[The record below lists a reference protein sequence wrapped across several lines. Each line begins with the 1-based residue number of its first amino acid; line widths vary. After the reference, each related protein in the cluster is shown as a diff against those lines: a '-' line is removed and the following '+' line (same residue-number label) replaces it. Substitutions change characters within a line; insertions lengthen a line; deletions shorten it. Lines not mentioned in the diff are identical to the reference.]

1 MIHVKNSIVH
11 YINERALTFSEN
23 DLSDPQRVA
32 VSLVSGTVVMAHV
45 AGTIDYAADGNYER
59 WTLRGYST
67 KLINNARHYV
77 YARLSRTERTALIVF
92 SVNAYNIDGSI
103 TTVVGKDENGEDVTE
118 TTDPSADYFY
128 IRIGELSATDGSSY
142 RELVYDSGLLGTK
155 KGEYLG
161 DFNEMWELDKGST
174 PWLIRAK
181 QWVHSLTVKM
191 ESTFLGGLVVK
202 GWLNLT
208 GSILFKS
215 GENAEQKEIAD
226 IKRSFDDDVSVP
238 VSDTTLPT
246 TQYVQDKLD
255 ERDDRYIR
263 KDMEDE
269 TEYKVIFKDGIEMG
283 RFVKGMVG
291 GSGGKL
297 DGDGYGEMN
306 GLTLREFLEV
316 PELRFNRVD
325 VVSGELWNAVAF
337 GLIESVDTAAMT
349 CTLKLEGKER
359 AGLRESDICRGIF
372 ADFGNGERYEEVDEC
387 GFLHLY
393 GFRTSYFAVEDII
406 EDADGRFV
414 FKYVLRNSSTPHPCA
429 SMKFAVYGNFLD
441 SSRQASAYATR
452 TYKRYLNKV
461 DTWIIDPDKHI
472 YAQYGDLDGL
482 TIGGLQMSGY
492 GSYQSNVYITG
503 GIFEFTPE
511 QKEEMKGE
519 DAYSVT
525 LSEYVGTVR
534 VDGYGNVIGGEYT
547 PVNVITGEENVITGE
562 ENVVTGDY
570 LLKTG
575 VYAFRG
581 RTELAYAEV
590 PSEGT
595 FAMSI
600 NPVGCTAVVSNG
612 VIYVEQITDTAY
624 SYINITVSCEGMVTF
639 PLTYQIKA
647 QRDGAS
653 PVVADI
659 DNEMDSIACDK
670 DGGYLFGLPVS
681 CTVSMWAGTKKLELD
696 SLSVTV
702 GGGNEKLV
710 TYTADKSTGK
720 VTVTS
725 VGQNASR
732 VIPLN
737 LTLTAE
743 HGTMTYTRNLVFTVN
758 KILQGENG
766 VLYRLVP
773 EASSVKVGDDGTMT
787 ASTVSCGVTASDGMT
802 VSNLSE
808 LPEGLTMEYFVNKKT
823 PQAYE
828 IGTPV
833 TVVKTDE
840 SLTFRLYQEGV
851 MIDTETIPVLLDG
864 SSPVIADIDNE
875 MDSIACDKDGG
886 YLYGL
891 PVGCNVSMWVGT
903 SRISLTSLTATAPSG
918 VTVST
923 DRTAG
928 TVTVTAVTSSA
939 PKTMPVNITLKGK
952 YGGTEYTRQLVFT
965 LAKQMQGEN
974 GVLYKLTPSASA
986 VKVDETGTMSAT
998 AVSCRVT
1005 VCDGKTVRDLDSLPS
1020 DGSISMEYSVSGGAF
1035 AAYSYGTPVEVEV
1048 SDSNV
1053 AFRLYAGGELVDVE
1067 TIPVLVDGSSPVLVD
1082 FDNEMHSVACDEN
1095 GAVVLGLPLSST
1107 VSMFY
1112 GSHEMSI
1119 NSMAVVSKPDGIT
1132 AAVSGKELEITG
1144 IETSVPDISH
1154 VTVKVSGT
1162 YKDIEYSGEAAI
1174 TINKIRQGDSAAVV
1188 DLAPS
1193 ASAVKVDAGGKTV
1206 PSSVSCKVK
1215 LTTGKEGVSEPSGLP
1230 AGYTMK
1236 RATDETDP
1244 VDYTYGTAVGA
1255 GGLASGIT
1263 FYLYYNGKLV
1273 DRETVPVVRDGETPV
1288 EYRVLTDVS
1297 VIKVD
1302 NNGQYSAT
1310 VIYPSVLRTEGSAVE
1325 ELYYTPAGCSL
1336 YCKIDSGTRFEVTS
1350 QHYTYGISVSS
1361 ATETVQF
1368 TLYSGSVR
1376 VDMLMIPVIMDGAIG
1391 ETTSIYSLNP
1401 SANVIKK
1408 GSDGSTEPSVVTAT
1422 VMQRIGK
1429 EVDIIENPSSLGYT
1443 VTLYV
1448 DGVQKT
1454 AFVYGEDF
1462 NITSAT
1468 ESVEFRLTKDG
1479 LVVDKETLPV
1489 LYDGGDGET
1498 VLVGDLSND
1507 TISVA
1512 CDEDGRPTETISSSS
1527 PLTTTFRA
1535 YYGLEQVSLT
1545 SLSVSTATGITAS
1558 TALSSGLVKI
1568 TGFTSSAAV
1577 STELTVTAG
1586 VSVGGSTRTLT
1597 KTLTV
1602 NKVIKGQQGNPGDD
1616 GQSGTYIEDIFACS
1630 ATQPSTPT
1638 GSYSIPS
1645 GWTNSIP
1652 DLVTPPSYSHSNSA
1666 WTAIGSYTKS
1676 AAVSEGSSTSDVV
1689 TFSFSEPTWVV
1700 FEIKAQCYS
1709 LNYGYLGKMDVASG
1723 SVDSS
1728 YLARVSG
1735 NGNSQ
1740 EVYQLVPAGTHTYCV
1755 KYVKGYS
1762 YTSNG
1767 DYIMYKVYAPGFS
1780 WYSRAQATWNG
1791 SAWVYGT
1798 WSTPKRYSATSGIEE
1813 LYILSEERTAPSK
1826 PASPSF
1832 DNYLPTYPYYT
1843 DGKYYYA
1850 GDRVMYVGVSYECIK
1865 TCSSIKP
1872 ENATYWKETPS
1883 WTLNPSEV
1891 SSDYPFQYVTRRT
1904 KNAGKWGEWSDPVI
1918 YTMEGV
1924 EGKAG
1929 LNGCVTRT
1937 WEKWESSRVYRN
1949 DSEVEDDSLLEEP
1962 STGIRY
1968 LDILVLEDSSMTSGY
1983 MAYQCLKT
1991 HSNNNPASE
2000 TFNSSTNV
2008 SSSGNWKKLSNQDG
2022 LYVNTL
2028 IAKNANIKFGS
2039 AFRMAVYDDSN
2050 AVVGGMQGVTGSTDI
2065 GLWYGGPAPGTAP
2078 FRVDKSGYLFAS
2090 NAEISGIINAE
2101 SGTFNNV
2108 NIESGTIGGFSLSDG
2123 VLASTGTY
2131 TLKMDPV
2138 ANYPK
2143 ISIEHAGTTY
2153 AAMYMSSVS
2162 PVSGQL
2168 ELLGAMGALTVVNG
2182 GYAKLQGANDL
2193 RSVTIDGDNLNGE
2206 FLTLKRGSYYL
2217 SIGIDS
2223 NNRVRLSSNC
2233 WPYYDDTTTRKSG
2246 TLYWDSNNLAQ
2257 FK

>member
-118 TTDPSADYFY
+118 STDPSADYFY

-142 RELVYDSGLLGTK
+142 RDLVYDSGLLGTK

-215 GENAEQKEIAD
+215 GENAEQKEITD

-359 AGLRESDICRGIF
+359 AGLKESDICRGIF
-372 ADFGNGERYEEVDEC
+372 ADFGDGERYEEVDEC

-406 EDADGRFV
+406 ADADGRFV

-681 CTVSMWAGTKKLELD
+681 CTVSMWAGTEPLELD

-702 GGGNEKLV
+702 GGGNSGLV
-710 TYTADKSTGK
+710 AYTADKSTGK

-725 VGQNASR
+725 VGQEASR

-737 LTLTAE
+737 LTLKAE

-758 KILQGENG
+758 KVLQGENG

-833 TVVKTDE
+833 TVAKTDK
-840 SLTFRLYQEGV
+840 SLT
-851 MIDTETIPVLLDG
+851 
-864 SSPVIADIDNE
+864 
-875 MDSIACDKDGG
+875 
-886 YLYGL
+886 
-891 PVGCNVSMWVGT
+891 
-903 SRISLTSLTATAPSG
+903 
-918 VTVST
+918 
-923 DRTAG
+923 
-928 TVTVTAVTSSA
+928 
-939 PKTMPVNITLKGK
+939 
-952 YGGTEYTRQLVFT
+952 
-965 LAKQMQGEN
+965 
-974 GVLYKLTPSASA
+974 
-986 VKVDETGTMSAT
+986 
-998 AVSCRVT
+998 
-1005 VCDGKTVRDLDSLPS
+1005 
-1020 DGSISMEYSVSGGAF
+1020 
-1035 AAYSYGTPVEVEV
+1035 
-1048 SDSNV
+1048 
-1053 AFRLYAGGELVDVE
+1053 FRLYAGGELVDVE

-1112 GSHEMSI
+1112 GSHEMSV
-1119 NSMAVVSKPDGIT
+1119 NSMDFVSKPDGIT
-1132 AAVSGKELEITG
+1132 ATVSGKELEITG

-1244 VDYTYGTAVGA
+1244 VDYTYGAAVGA

-1288 EYRVLTDVS
+1288 EHRVLTDVS

-1512 CDEDGRPTETISSSS
+1512 CDEDGSPTETISSSS

-1535 YYGLEQVSLT
+1535 YYGLEQVLPTTTFRAYYGIEKVSLI

-1558 TALSSGLVKI
+1558 TDLSSGLVKI

-1865 TCSSIKP
+1865 TCSSINP
-1872 ENATYWKETPS
+1872 TNVTYWKETPS

-1918 YTMEGV
+1918 YTMKGV

-1962 STGIRY
+1962 FTGIRY

-2008 SSSGNWKKLSNQDG
+2008 SSSGNWKKLSNRDG